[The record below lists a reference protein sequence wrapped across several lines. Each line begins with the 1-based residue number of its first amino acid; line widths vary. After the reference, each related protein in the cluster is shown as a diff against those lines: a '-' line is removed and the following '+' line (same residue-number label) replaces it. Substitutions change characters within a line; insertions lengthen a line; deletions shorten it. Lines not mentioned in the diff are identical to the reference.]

1 MHEAGPRPSGRRWS
15 RPARTKVRVAQQA
28 RACWGS
34 RARERARELGRT
46 ADVGGR
52 RRLSMKSSFEL
63 VSNGSCST
71 EADGELA
78 RSGKPRRVKGRREA
92 DRGGEVARSRM
103 ARGGHPSSEGA
114 PGRYSADV
122 LHGLC
127 VKATL
132 VVRQSRAG
140 RKPGSRRSGD
150 DRSVGGR
157 ATAWRVERRR
167 SHEPRDGGRLP
178 RCVRREPCVPS
189 VRMRRKPRQR
199 RSTNGSG
206 SSSLKRSVCRGRSD
220 DSRVVPRKA
229 VVTFRA

>member
-1 MHEAGPRPSGRRWS
+1 MRSFDVGGESRSRWRKPLGGAAPNGQSRKRRPIGAPGGGRHPVSWKSFSLRGAAMKAGPTAAGIGTRGESRLSCTASGDQRMHEAGPRPSGRGWS
-15 RPARTKVRVAQQA
+15 RPARTSVLAAQQA
-28 RACWGS
+28 KARWGS

-78 RSGKPRRVKGRREA
+78 RGGSPPRVKRRREA

-114 PGRYSADV
+114 PGRHSADV

-127 VKATL
+127 VK
-132 VVRQSRAG
+132 
-140 RKPGSRRSGD
+140 
-150 DRSVGGR
+150 
-157 ATAWRVERRR
+157 TA
-167 SHEPRDGGRLP
+167 
-178 RCVRREPCVPS
+178 
-189 VRMRRKPRQR
+189 
-199 RSTNGSG
+199 
-206 SSSLKRSVCRGRSD
+206 
-220 DSRVVPRKA
+220 
-229 VVTFRA
+229 

>member
-1 MHEAGPRPSGRRWS
+1 MHEAGPRPSGRGWS
-15 RPARTKVRVAQQA
+15 RPARASACVAQQA

-52 RRLSMKSSFEL
+52 RRLSMKSLFEL

-78 RSGKPRRVKGRREA
+78 RGGTPQRVKGRRKA
-92 DRGGEVARSRM
+92 DRGGEVARSRN

-114 PGRYSADV
+114 PGRHSADV

-127 VKATL
+127 VKAAL

-150 DRSVGGR
+150 DGSVGGR
-157 ATAWRVERRR
+157 ATARRVRTETFSRATTGR
-167 SHEPRDGGRLP
+167 RLP
-178 RCVRREPCVPS
+178 RCVRREPCVSS

-199 RSTNGSG
+199 
-206 SSSLKRSVCRGRSD
+206 
-220 DSRVVPRKA
+220 
-229 VVTFRA
+229 